1 MLLVQELTLPTESMD
16 GLIDVEMARGDH
28 GIMMFTLYLV
38 RPMFVKQNTLH
49 KAKIRATVKVSM
61 VFFKVESK

>member
-1 MLLVQELTLPTESMD
+1 MD

-28 GIMMFTLYLV
+28 GLMMFTLYLV

-61 VFFKVESK
+61 FFFKVELK